1 MRVRCLLFYNT
12 GLQLERDDLR
22 VAQLPH
28 LATPIP
34 LSASPLHL
42 VPNLYFGKTHTHS
55 HNRVIRKT
63 RRWRVPLALGN
74 DQLHSLE
81 PLLLLRIITIAH
93 TDETVAI
100 LRQQLLRAFL
110 ARFEMQARAHTGAT
124 LSQYPPCL
132 CNLSSIGDLRPSL
145 ASHAI
150 EHTAP
155 TPV

>member
-55 HNRVIRKT
+55 HNRVSRKT

-74 DQLHSLE
+74 DELHSLE
-81 PLLLLRIITIAH
+81 ALLLLCIVAIAH
-93 TDETVAI
+93 TDQTVAV
-100 LRQQLLRAFL
+100 LCEQLLGAFL
-110 ARFEMQARAHTGAT
+110 ARLEMQRSTHANH
-124 LSQYPPCL
+124 LI
-132 CNLSSIGDLRPSL
+132 NSL
-145 ASHAI
+145 V
-150 EHTAP
+150 TAQGQM
-155 TPV
+155 

>member
-34 LSASPLHL
+34 LSASPLH
-42 VPNLYFGKTHTHS
+42 
-55 HNRVIRKT
+55 
-63 RRWRVPLALGN
+63 
-74 DQLHSLE
+74 
-81 PLLLLRIITIAH
+81 LLRIITIAH